1 MAKGIEGIRVALE
14 ESSDPRRKEHAP
26 RYFKAGPGEYAEGD
40 LFLGVPVPDQ
50 RAIAKEFGPS
60 ITLEELGE
68 MLIDPIH
75 EMRLTGV
82 FILVNRMKKAKS
94 REDQRPLVDLYLA
107 SLKGINN
114 WDLVDS
120 SAPHILGPWTFEEG
134 QDMLYDFAGSGDL
147 WKQRIAILT
156 TQFYIRKG
164 YFSTTLHLAKILLH
178 HPHDL
183 IHKAVGWMLREVG
196 EKDPT
201 VEYEF
206 LDEHYADMPRTMLRY
221 AIEKFPERD
230 RQEYLK
236 GLR

>member
-1 MAKGIEGIRVALE
+1 MVQAIERIREALE
-14 ESSDPRRKEHAP
+14 GSSDPRRKEHGP

-40 LFLGVPVPDQ
+40 LFLGVPVPVQ
-50 RAIAKEFGPS
+50 RAIAKTFGSS
-60 ITLEELGE
+60 ISLEGLGE
-68 MLIDPIH
+68 LLIDPIH

-82 FILVNRMKKAKS
+82 FILVDRMKKAKS

-120 SAPHILGPWTFEEG
+120 SAPHILGPWTFGEG
-134 QDMLYDFAGSGDL
+134 QDMLYDLAGSGDL
-147 WKQRIAILT
+147 WKQRIAVLT

-164 YFSTTLHLAKILLH
+164 HFSTTLHLAKILLH

-196 EKDPT
+196 ERDPS
-201 VEYEF
+201 VEYAF
-206 LDEHYADMPRTMLRY
+206 LDDYYTEMPRTMLRY
-221 AIEKFPERD
+221 AIEKFPEEL